1 MHPKN
6 SNFRQLRQ
14 CLSLVIIS
22 KLLDEK
28 REDIPNVN
36 NLQVEI
42 ALLFSFNKW
51 ERRIEKNDGSYVKSP
66 AVRA

>member
-36 NLQVEI
+36 NLQV
-42 ALLFSFNKW
+42 
-51 ERRIEKNDGSYVKSP
+51 
-66 AVRA
+66 